1 LAESVNAS
9 YKTELIRRRG
19 PWRTVDDV
27 EFATLEYVWWYN
39 HQRLHEAL
47 GYMPPAEY
55 ETTLIDISQ
64 PSESATP
71 ALVTAYEQNL
81 GYFNVRQERRHG
93 SGHL

>member
-1 LAESVNAS
+1 
-9 YKTELIRRRG
+9 
-19 PWRTVDDV
+19 V

-64 PSESATP
+64 PSESAAP
-71 ALVTAYEQNL
+71 ALVTA
-81 GYFNVRQERRHG
+81 
-93 SGHL
+93 